1 MLVAGSA
8 LLRPSARPLR
18 RLGPAPAAAPELLQ
32 QRSDCATECAGI
44 APLSCVTYASSRALT
59 AARMPTTTVVS
70 APVRSTLPSRSF
82 LGPDSGPMF
91 TGSES
96 PRKGDSAAADE
107 NARGLRFGPS
117 AVIQPG
123 GAPGPIEQVLG
134 GHPALAGYAPLFA
147 EAEIDTELALEMSAA
162 DLRSL
167 LPSSAPF
174 GHSLRIRQVLQ
185 EAAKAAA
192 QPRALIPKSLPWRLR
207 SQAEARGILE
217 DDARNAFVMTME
229 FNLITASLFFSTAMP
244 AMLEPPSECGDG
256 SACPALR
263 SVDACLW
270 AAASVCFLVSVGQ
283 AWVLFLASLAVS
295 TKHFARW
302 AGATAKRAAS
312 PANLVV
318 QGFVFLGCAMATRI
332 LVLDVGGNSF
342 PAAVKW
348 SIAGCVV
355 FFGVIVMYC
364 FWFSLAKTT
373 FSVSTC
379 ELPAFQL
386 GTLGWWLPKKHLGKE
401 LREETGSEFFSS

>member
-1 MLVAGSA
+1 MAVSVAQE
-8 LLRPSARPLR
+8 P
-18 RLGPAPAAAPELLQ
+18 
-32 QRSDCATECAGI
+32 
-44 APLSCVTYASSRALT
+44 
-59 AARMPTTTVVS
+59 
-70 APVRSTLPSRSF
+70 RSTMPSGGGLLMPSR
-82 LGPDSGPMF
+82 GPMF
-91 TGSES
+91 SAPEPDGDED
-96 PRKGDSAAADE
+96 GDSA
-107 NARGLRFGPS
+107 RGLQFGPS

-123 GAPGPIEQVLG
+123 GAPGPIEQILG
-134 GHPALAGYAPLFA
+134 EHPALAGYAPLFA

-174 GHSLRIRQVLQ
+174 GHSLRIRQVLH

-192 QPRALIPKSLPWRLR
+192 RPRALIPKSLPWRMR
-207 SQAEARGILE
+207 SQVAARGILE
-217 DDARNAFVMTME
+217 GDARNTFVMTLE

-244 AMLEPPSECGDG
+244 SMLNPPSECGDG
-256 SACPALR
+256 TACPALR
-263 SVDACLW
+263 SVDACFW
-270 AAASVCFLVSVGQ
+270 AVASVCFLMSVGQ
-283 AWVLFLASLAVS
+283 AWVLFLAWTGVS

-302 AGATAKRAAS
+302 EATIAKRDTLRV
-312 PANLVV
+312 NLTV
-318 QGFVFLGCAMATRI
+318 QGFLFLGCAMATRI

-348 SIAGCVV
+348 TIAGCII

-379 ELPAFQL
+379 ELPAFQV